1 MNKSY
6 TLQVIKSTDPYYNE
20 CMDICVISK
29 QLYNVGL
36 YQLRQALI
44 HEDEFMSYKDV
55 YAGMK
60 QNENWLLLPRK
71 VSNQVWKQ
79 VTNVWSSWFKALKSY
94 KKASEAFTGRPKI
107 PKYNNSLN
115 TVTYEK
121 CALGIRGLEK
131 GQIRLSKTNIV
142 LDISSLKGDIVEAKI
157 IPKKNKFFI
166 KVTYKEEITENELDY
181 NKIAGIDLGVNNL
194 ITVATNQA
202 DLSHVMVNGRGLKS
216 INQYWNKQVSKLKS
230 KLSKGVKSSKRIR
243 SLTEKRNAKIDD
255 SLHKASSKVVKW
267 LIDHK
272 VGTLIIGKNKQ
283 WKIKI
288 KIGRRNNQNFV
299 QIPHARLIEL
309 IIYKYEQ
316 QNGIVVTN
324 EESYTSKASALD
336 LDTLPKRKL
345 KKKQSFSG
353 LRIKRGLYKTAKGLL
368 INADVN
374 GALNIIRKVAKN
386 SIDDLVED
394 AQFIHRC
401 VTPKF
406 I

>member
-6 TLQVIKSTDPYYNE
+6 TLQVIKRTDSYYNE
-20 CMDICVISK
+20 CMDICIISK

-44 HEDEFMSYKDV
+44 NDSKFMSSKVV
-55 YAGMK
+55 YEGMK
-60 QNENWLLLPRK
+60 QNENWISLPRK
-71 VSNQVWKQ
+71 VSNKIWKQ
-79 VTNVWSSWFKALKSY
+79 VTTNWSNWLKGLKKY
-94 KKASEAFTGRPKI
+94 KKIPNSFTGKPQM
-107 PKYNNSLN
+107 PKYNKSLN

-121 CALGIRGLEK
+121 GALGTKGLSK
-131 GQIRLSKTNIV
+131 GQIRLSQTNII
-142 LDISSLKGDIVEAKI
+142 LDVSSLKGDIVEAKI
-157 IPKKNKFFI
+157 IPKKNKFII
-166 KVTYKEEITENELDY
+166 KVTYKEEMTENELDY
-181 NKIAGIDLGVNNL
+181 NKIAGIDLGINNL

-202 DLSHVMVNGRGLKS
+202 NLPHVMVNGRGLKS
-216 INQYWNKQVSKLKS
+216 INQYWNKKVSKLKS
-230 KLSKGVKSSKRIR
+230 KLAKGIRSSKRIR
-243 SLTEKRNAKIDD
+243 NLTDKRNTKIDYY
-255 SLHKASSKVVKW
+255 LHKASYKVVKW
-267 LIDHK
+267 LIDNQ
-272 VGTLIIGKNKQ
+272 VGTLVIGKNKQ
-283 WKIKI
+283 WKTKI
-288 KIGRRNNQNFV
+288 KIGSRNNQNFV
-299 QIPHARLIEL
+299 QIPHARLIQL

-336 LDTLPKRKL
+336 LDALPKRKL

-353 LRIKRGLYKTAKGLL
+353 RRIKRGLYKTAKGLL

>member
-1 MNKSY
+1 MNKTY
-6 TLQVIKSTDPYYNE
+6 TLQVIKSTHPYYKE
-20 CMDICVISK
+20 CMDLCIISK

-36 YQLRQALI
+36 YQLRQTLI
-44 HEDEFMSYKDV
+44 HSGYFLSSKAV

-60 QNENWLLLPRK
+60 QNENWISLPRK
-71 VSNQVWKQ
+71 VSNKIWKQ
-79 VTNVWSSWFKALKSY
+79 VTTNWSSWLKGLKRY
-94 KKASEAFTGRPKI
+94 KKAPNSFTGRPKI
-107 PKYNNSLN
+107 PKYNKSLN
-115 TVTYEK
+115 VVAYEK
-121 CALGIRGLEK
+121 GALGIKGLPK
-131 GQIRLSKTNIV
+131 GQIRLSQTNII
-142 LDISSLKGDIVEAKI
+142 LDISHLKGDIVEAKI
-157 IPKKNKFFI
+157 IPKKNKFLI
-166 KVTYKEEITENELDY
+166 KVTYKEDMTENNLDY

-216 INQYWNKQVSKLKS
+216 INQYWNKKVSKLKS
-230 KLSKGVKSSKRIR
+230 KLAKGVKSSKRIR
-243 SLTEKRNAKIDD
+243 NLTEKRNAKIDD
-255 SLHKASSKVVKW
+255 YLHKASSKVVNW
-267 LIDHK
+267 LIDNK
-272 VGTLIIGKNKQ
+272 VGTLVIGKNKQ
-283 WKIKI
+283 WKSRI
-288 KIGRRNNQNFV
+288 KIGKRNNQNFV

-336 LDTLPKRKL
+336 LDTLPKRQL
-345 KKKQSFSG
+345 KKKQTFSG
-353 LRIKRGLYKTAKGLL
+353 RRIKRGLYKTAKGLL
-368 INADVN
+368 INADIN

>member
-6 TLQVIKSTDPYYNE
+6 TLQVIKSKHPYYNE
-20 CMDICVISK
+20 CMEICVKSK

-44 HEDEFMSYKDV
+44 HEGKFLSYKDV
-55 YAGMK
+55 YVGMK
-60 QNENWLLLPRK
+60 QNENWVSLPRK

-79 VTNVWSSWFKALKSY
+79 VTTNWSSWFKALKSY
-94 KKASEAFTGRPKI
+94 KKAYDAFTGRPKM
-107 PKYNNSLN
+107 PKYNKSFN

-121 CALGIRGLEK
+121 CALGTRGLAK
-131 GQIRLSKTNIV
+131 GQIRLSKTNLI
-142 LDISSLKGDIVEAKI
+142 LDISSLKGEIVEAKI
-157 IPKKNKFFI
+157 IQKKNKFLI
-166 KVTYKEEITENELDY
+166 KVTYTEEMRNNDLDY
-181 NKIAGIDLGVNNL
+181 KKIAGIDLGVNNL

-216 INQYWNKQVSKLKS
+216 INQYWNKKVSKLKS
-230 KLSKGVKSSKRIR
+230 KLTKGVKSSKRIR

-255 SLHKASSKVVKW
+255 SLHKASSKVVNW
-267 LIDHK
+267 LIDNQ

-283 WKIKI
+283 WKNRI
-288 KIGRRNNQNFV
+288 KIGKRNNQNFV
-299 QIPHARLIEL
+299 QIPHARLIDL
-309 IIYKYEQ
+309 ISYKFEQ
-316 QNGIVVTN
+316 QNGIVLTN

-336 LDTLPKRKL
+336 LDTLPKRQL
-345 KKKQSFSG
+345 KNKPSFSG
-353 LRIKRGLYKTAKGLL
+353 RRIKRGLYQTAKGLL
-368 INADVN
+368 FNADVN

>member
-44 HEDEFMSYKDV
+44 NDGKFLSSKVV
-55 YAGMK
+55 YEGMK
-60 QNENWLLLPRK
+60 QNENWISLPRK
-71 VSNQVWKQ
+71 ISNKIWKQ
-79 VTNVWSSWFKALKSY
+79 VTTNWSSWLKGLKRY
-94 KKASEAFTGRPKI
+94 KKAPNSFTGRPKM

-121 CALGIRGLEK
+121 GALGTKGLEK
-131 GQIRLSKTNIV
+131 GQICLSQTNII
-142 LDISSLKGDIVEAKI
+142 LDVSSLKGDIVEAKI
-157 IPKKNKFFI
+157 IPKNNKFII
-166 KVTYKEEITENELDY
+166 KVTYKEEMTENELDY
-181 NKIAGIDLGVNNL
+181 NKIAGIDLGLNNL

-202 DLSHVMVNGRGLKS
+202 DLPHVMVNGRGLKS

-230 KLSKGVKSSKRIR
+230 KLPKGVKSSKRIR

-255 SLHKASSKVVKW
+255 SLHKASSKVVSW
-267 LIDHK
+267 LIDNK
-272 VGTLIIGKNKQ
+272 VGTLVIGKNKQ
-283 WKIKI
+283 WKTKI
-288 KIGRRNNQNFV
+288 NIGKRNNQNFV
-299 QIPHARLIEL
+299 QIPHTRLIEL

-336 LDTLPKRKL
+336 LDVLPKRKL
-345 KKKQSFSG
+345 KKKQIFSAN
-353 LRIKRGLYKTAKGLL
+353 RIKRGLYKTAKGLL

-394 AQFIHRC
+394 TQFIHRC

>member
-1 MNKSY
+1 
-6 TLQVIKSTDPYYNE
+6 
-20 CMDICVISK
+20 
-29 QLYNVGL
+29 
-36 YQLRQALI
+36 
-44 HEDEFMSYKDV
+44 
-55 YAGMK
+55 MK
-60 QNENWLLLPRK
+60 QNENWISLPRK
-71 VSNQVWKQ
+71 VSNKIWKQ
-79 VTNVWSSWFKALKSY
+79 VTTNWSSWLKGLKKY
-94 KKASEAFTGRPKI
+94 KKIPNSFTGKPKM
-107 PKYNNSLN
+107 PKYNKSLN

-121 CALGIRGLEK
+121 GALGTKGLAK
-131 GQIRLSKTNIV
+131 GQIRLSQTNII

-157 IPKKNKFFI
+157 IPKKNKFII
-166 KVTYKEEITENELDY
+166 KVTYKEEMTENELDY
-181 NKIAGIDLGVNNL
+181 NKIAGIDLGINNL

-202 DLSHVMVNGRGLKS
+202 DLPHVMVNGRGLKS

-230 KLSKGVKSSKRIR
+230 KLPKGVKSSKRIR
-243 SLTEKRNAKIDD
+243 NLTEKRNAKIDD
-255 SLHKASSKVVKW
+255 SLHKASSKIVSW
-267 LIDHK
+267 LIDNK

-283 WKIKI
+283 WKTKI

-299 QIPHARLIEL
+299 QIPHARLTEL

-336 LDTLPKRKL
+336 LDALPKRKL
-345 KKKQSFSG
+345 KKKQIFSG
-353 LRIKRGLYKTAKGLL
+353 RRIKRGLYKTAKGLL

-394 AQFIHRC
+394 AQFIHHC
-401 VTPKF
+401 VASKF

>member
-6 TLQVIKSTDPYYNE
+6 ILQVIKSTDPYYNE
-20 CMDICVISK
+20 CMDICIISK

-44 HEDEFMSYKDV
+44 HEGSFLSYKAV
-55 YAGMK
+55 YEAMK

-79 VTNVWSSWFKALKSY
+79 ITTNWSSWFKALKSY
-94 KKASEAFTGRPKI
+94 KKVSDAFTGRPKI
-107 PKYNNSLN
+107 PKYNKSVN

-121 CALGIRGLEK
+121 GALGTRGLSK
-131 GQIRLSKTNIV
+131 GQIRLSQTNII
-142 LDISSLKGDIVEAKI
+142 LDVSSLKGDIVEAKI
-157 IPKKNKFFI
+157 IPKNNKFVI
-166 KVTYKEEITENELDY
+166 KVTYKEEMTENELDY
-181 NKIAGIDLGVNNL
+181 NKIAGIDLGINNL

-202 DLSHVMVNGRGLKS
+202 DLPHVMVNGRGLKS

-230 KLSKGVKSSKRIR
+230 KLPKGVKSSKRIR
-243 SLTEKRNAKIDD
+243 NLTEKRNAKIDD
-255 SLHKASSKVVKW
+255 SLHKASSKIVKW
-267 LIDHK
+267 LIDKK
-272 VGTLIIGKNKQ
+272 VGILIIGKNKQ
-283 WKIKI
+283 WKTKI

-299 QIPHARLIEL
+299 QIPHARLTEL

-336 LDTLPKRKL
+336 LDVLPKRKL
-345 KKKQSFSG
+345 KKKQIFSG
-353 LRIKRGLYKTAKGLL
+353 LRLKRGLYKTAKGLL

-394 AQFIHRC
+394 AQFIHHC
-401 VTPKF
+401 VASKF